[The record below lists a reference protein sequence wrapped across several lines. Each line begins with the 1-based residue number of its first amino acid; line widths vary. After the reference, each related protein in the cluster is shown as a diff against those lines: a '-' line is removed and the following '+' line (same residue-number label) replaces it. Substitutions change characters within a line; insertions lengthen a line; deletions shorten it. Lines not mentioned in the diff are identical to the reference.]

1 MSNRIKVLNDLTI
14 NKIAA
19 GEVVEGP
26 HSVVKELIENSIDA
40 NATNITIEIKDGGQS
55 YIRVSDDGIG
65 INEKDVKTAF
75 LRHATSKINTI
86 EDLNSLYSLGFRGE
100 ALASIASVSQIKVT
114 TKPRNQSYAISM
126 EIINGEIINQKQ
138 IGAPDGTTIIVKNLF
153 FNTPARLKFMK
164 SPQSE
169 TRKIS
174 EIISR
179 LSLSKPEISF
189 KFINNNN
196 IMLTTPGNNNID
208 QTIISVLDKNLYK
221 SLIKISDVNNF
232 MELNGYISQPTY
244 IRGNRNL
251 LIVFVNGRYVK
262 NQTIYKAI
270 VDAYKEKLPINKFP
284 VCILNLKI
292 NPELIDVNVH
302 PTKIE
307 IKFDEDVEIYEFIY
321 NIIKYSLSQNV
332 IVPTI
337 IFDKNNSSKDNI
349 SSNLHTKSLSTSFQE
364 RREEYNASD
373 NYNQPIIDTIIDNDS
388 EQLDLNDY
396 KADIQ
401 SKINYNNNYINEKE
415 ITQKNF
421 LNNILTD
428 YKIIGQLFSTYI
440 ILEKNLFMYLI
451 DQHAAHE
458 RLVYN
463 KLLEEYKNNNVTRQK
478 LLKPEVLELTSED
491 YIFIIEH
498 LNKFINL
505 GFNIEIFGT
514 NSIIVR
520 EVPLIMGKPRDFQFL
535 FQIIDE
541 LKNEV
546 YNEVHFNETIIR
558 KSCREAIKAMDKL
571 TTSEIHQL
579 IKDLS
584 KIDPP
589 LTCPHGRP
597 ILLSL
602 SKYEI
607 EKNFKRVQ

>member
-100 ALASIASVSQIKVT
+100 ALASIASVSQIKVI

-189 KFINNNN
+189 KFINSNN

>member
-100 ALASIASVSQIKVT
+100 ALASIASVSQIKVI